1 MHNEL
6 KDLKFKGVENKK
18 FQFMKSFKSFLEC
31 KTKSENLN
39 DDSCS
44 CLLNFSILKLGPY
57 EVDVEVSHKLLYL
70 ILNQISHWLSQ
81 PVQPVPRIIQLITI
95 LKPPQSQE
103 ENNNL
108 PTFDISIFFILMN
121 QRLLYFYGDND
132 AFLLLYMQSLYT
144 KVNVIYTLLKIKQ

>member
-1 MHNEL
+1 
-6 KDLKFKGVENKK
+6 
-18 FQFMKSFKSFLEC
+18 MKSFKSFLES

-39 DDSCS
+39 DHSCS
-44 CLLNFSILKLGPY
+44 CLLNFSILKLGLY
-57 EVDVEVSHKLLYL
+57 EVGVEVSHKLLYL
-70 ILNQISHWLSQ
+70 ILNQISHWPSL
-81 PVQPVPRIIQLITI
+81 PVQPVSRIIQLITT